1 LSEFGVDMMLSD
13 RISLSPRI
21 QYNRL
26 DDRDNGVAT
35 RTVTAM
41 LGASAALIPGKL
53 DASLNYALNR
63 ERADDDSLD
72 NDSYSVD
79 ALLNWTLVQ
88 PRENRPGLSLFASGS
103 YFDDRNATGSNMDL
117 YQIFAGLRIGWP
129 VAY

>member
-1 LSEFGVDMMLSD
+1 M
-13 RISLSPRI
+13 
-21 QYNRL
+21 
-26 DDRDNGVAT
+26 
-35 RTVTAM
+35 
-41 LGASAALIPGKL
+41 
-53 DASLNYALNR
+53 
-63 ERADDDSLD
+63 D

-103 YFDDRNATGSNMDL
+103 YFDVRDTSGSNMDL